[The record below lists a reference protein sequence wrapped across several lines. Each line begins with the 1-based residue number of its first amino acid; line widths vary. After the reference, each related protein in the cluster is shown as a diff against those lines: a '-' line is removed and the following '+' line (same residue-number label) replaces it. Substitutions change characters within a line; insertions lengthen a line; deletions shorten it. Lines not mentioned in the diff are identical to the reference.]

1 MSQEIVTGKIVDW
14 EQGGT
19 VLIRA
24 PLPRIETAVD
34 RKYSDVQVGYNDG
47 RHISPEQRRKAY
59 VLMSQVA
66 EYIHGV
72 RNADTLEDTKEFLKA
87 DFVFNHMQAMQ
98 RRLFSLSTVSM
109 NTASDFITYLVDFI
123 IRNDVPSDV
132 SLIENCEDIGK
143 YVYACLMAK
152 KCAVCGRRCD
162 LHHVDSVGANGG
174 NREKINHLGLR
185 CLPLCRE
192 HHTELH
198 SMGNKSFMDKYHLQS
213 VAIDTKIAKLYHLNT
228 KGRKD
233 NE

>member
-109 NTASDFITYLVDFI
+109 NTASDFITYLIDFI

-132 SLIENCEDIGK
+132 SLIENCEDISK
-143 YVYACLMAK
+143 MVYACLMNK
-152 KCAVCGRRCD
+152 KCCICGKPCD
-162 LHHVDSVGANGG
+162 LHHVQAVGAG
-174 NREKINHLGLR
+174 RDRKEINHIGLD

-192 HHTELH
+192 HHQESH
-198 SMGNKSFMDKYHLQS
+198 SKGQKSFMDLYHLQP
-213 VAIDTKIAKLYHLNT
+213 VKIDSKIAKLYHLNT
-228 KGRKD
+228 KEKHH
-233 NE
+233 E

>member
-14 EQGGT
+14 EHGGT

-24 PLPRIETAVD
+24 PLPRIETAID
-34 RKYSDVQVGYNDG
+34 RRYSDVQVGYNDG

-109 NTASDFITYLVDFI
+109 NTASDFIHIL
-123 IRNDVPSDV
+123 
-132 SLIENCEDIGK
+132 
-143 YVYACLMAK
+143 
-152 KCAVCGRRCD
+152 
-162 LHHVDSVGANGG
+162 
-174 NREKINHLGLR
+174 
-185 CLPLCRE
+185 LCRRFAVKRTQSLLTDLRIL
-192 HHTELH
+192 TELLH
-198 SMGNKSFMDKYHLQS
+198 IIFLND
-213 VAIDTKIAKLYHLNT
+213 IAKISHVTTSCPAGT
-228 KGRKD
+228 K
-233 NE
+233 NLC

>member
-34 RKYSDVQVGYNDG
+34 RRYSDVQVGYNDG

-109 NTASDFITYLVDFI
+109 NTASDFITYLIDFI

-152 KCAVCGRRCD
+152 KCAVCGRPCD

-174 NREKINHLGLR
+174 NREKINHLGLQ
-185 CLPLCRE
+185 CLPLCRG

-198 SMGNKSFMDKYHLQS
+198 STGNKSFMDKYHLQS
-213 VAIDTKIAKLYHLNT
+213 VAIDTKIAKLYKLNT

>member
-34 RKYSDVQVGYNDG
+34 RRYSDVQVGYNDG

-109 NTASDFITYLVDFI
+109 NTASDFITYLIDFI

-132 SLIENCEDIGK
+132 SLIENCEDISK
-143 YVYACLMAK
+143 MVYACLMNK
-152 KCAVCGRRCD
+152 KCCICGKPCD
-162 LHHVDSVGANGG
+162 LHHVDAVGLG
-174 NREKINHLGLR
+174 RDRTEINHIGLQ
-185 CLPLCRE
+185 CLPLCRV

-198 SMGNKSFMDKYHLQS
+198 GMGNKGFMDKYHLQS
-213 VAIDTKIAKLYHLNT
+213 IAIDKKIAKLYHLNT
-228 KGRKD
+228 KEKKD
-233 NE
+233 HE

>member
-34 RKYSDVQVGYNDG
+34 RRYSDVQVGYNDG

-66 EYIHGV
+66 EYIHGE

-98 RRLFSLSTVSM
+98 RRLFSLSNVSM
-109 NTASDFITYLVDFI
+109 NTASDFITYLIDFI

-143 YVYACLMAK
+143 YVYACLMNR
-152 KCAVCGRRCD
+152 KCAVCGKPAD
-162 LHHVDSVGANGG
+162 IHHCEGSRIGMG
-174 NREKINHLGLR
+174 NDREEVHHLGR
-185 CLPLCRE
+185 EVLPLCRV
-192 HHTELH
+192 HHDEAHLG
-198 SMGNKSFMDKYHLQS
+198 SESEFIEKYHLQ
-213 VAIDTKIAKLYHLNT
+213 KIKLDEALC
-228 KGRKD
+228 KKLKLKK
-233 NE
+233 

>member
-59 VLMSQVA
+59 VIMSQVA

-109 NTASDFITYLVDFI
+109 NTASDFITYLIDFI
-123 IRNDVPSDV
+123 VRNDVPSDV

-143 YVYACLMAK
+143 YVYACLLAK
-152 KCAVCGRRCD
+152 KCAVCGRPCD

-174 NREKINHLGLR
+174 NREKINHLGLQ

-198 SMGNKSFMDKYHLQS
+198 GMGNKSFMDKYHLQS

-233 NE
+233 HE

>member
-34 RKYSDVQVGYNDG
+34 RRYSDVQVGYNDG

-109 NTASDFITYLVDFI
+109 NTASDFITYLIDFI

-132 SLIENCEDIGK
+132 SLIENCEDIAK
-143 YVYACLMAK
+143 MVYACLMAK
-152 KCAVCGRRCD
+152 KCVCCGKPAD
-162 LHHVDSVGANGG
+162 LHHVDSVGAHGG
-174 NREKINHLGLR
+174 NRDKINHIGLQ
-185 CLPLCRE
+185 CLPLCRV

-198 SMGNKSFMDKYHLQS
+198 GMGNKDFMEKYHLQS
-213 VAIDTKIAKLYHLNT
+213 VAIDKKIAKLYKLNT
-228 KGRKD
+228 KERKD
-233 NE
+233 T